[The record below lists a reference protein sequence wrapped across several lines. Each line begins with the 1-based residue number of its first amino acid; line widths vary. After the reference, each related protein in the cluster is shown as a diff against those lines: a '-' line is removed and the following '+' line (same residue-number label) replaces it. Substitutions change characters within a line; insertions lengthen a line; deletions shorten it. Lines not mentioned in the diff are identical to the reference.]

1 MATLLTKPFSR
12 VLIANRG
19 EIAVRIAQ
27 AVQEA
32 GLQAVAVYSDA
43 DAMALH
49 VEVADLAVRIGPAD
63 VASSYLSVPAL
74 LAAAV
79 DAAADAVHPGYGFLS
94 ESADFARAVTDAGL
108 VWIGPPPDAIDAMGD
123 KARAKDL
130 MSGAGVPV
138 LAGWRG
144 DAQGADA
151 LRAEAVQIGF
161 PLLIKAVAGG
171 GGRGM
176 RVVEDVADFAGAL
189 ESAQREAGAAFGRG
203 DVLLERYVV
212 GGRHVEIQ
220 ILADSDGAVV
230 HLGERECS
238 LQRRHQKIVEEAPS
252 PAVDPDLRARMGAAA
267 VAAAR
272 AVGYV
277 GAGTVE
283 FLLEDDGN
291 FWFLEMNTRL
301 QVEHTVTEEVY
312 GVDLVAAQLR
322 VAAGGALDLE
332 QDELVPLGHAIEAR
346 LYAEDPAAGFLPQSG
361 RIARWDGPEL
371 PGIRVDSGVRGGDHI
386 SPFYD
391 PMIAKVIAYGAD
403 REESRR
409 LLVSWLEDAP
419 VLGLTTNQ
427 GFLIRLL
434 SHADVRAGAVDTTW
448 VERNALEL
456 MAPGAVDLELRA
468 LGALLLS
475 LPDPVAA
482 RPWSSRGASEWPV
495 DVADGEDVT
504 TMRVRY
510 VGGAD
515 YVVSDGA
522 SETELSVVAQEGSV
536 LVVDLA
542 GVQRRAIH
550 VLEDDR
556 LHLVVPWLGS
566 ARLHRPDPLDRA
578 AAQVAGDGRIKSPIM
593 GRVVRV
599 LVEPGAAV
607 ARGDAL
613 VVVEAMKMEHHLHA
627 DADGTVE
634 EVRVAAG
641 DQVAAG
647 EVVVLVT
654 LGEIAPE

>member
-1 MATLLTKPFSR
+1 MATLITKPFFR

-49 VEVADLAVRIGPAD
+49 VEVADLAVRIGPAEA
-63 VASSYLSVPAL
+63 ASSYLSVPAL
-74 LAAAV
+74 LEAAAV
-79 DAAADAVHPGYGFLS
+79 SGADAVHPGYGFLS
-94 ESADFARAVTDAGL
+94 ENAEFAQAVTDAGL
-108 VWIGPPPDAIDAMGD
+108 VWIGPPPEAIAAMGD

-130 MSGAGVPV
+130 MTAAGVPV
-138 LAGWRG
+138 LPGWQG
-144 DAQGADA
+144 QAQDVATLSA
-151 LRAEAVQIGF
+151 HAVQVGF

-176 RVVEDVADFAGAL
+176 RVVSELDGFGEAL
-189 ESAQREAGAAFGRG
+189 ASAQREAGAAFGRG

-220 ILADSDGAVV
+220 VLADSAGDVV

-252 PAVDPDLRARMGAAA
+252 PAVDEDLRDRMGAAA

-283 FLLEDDGN
+283 FLLEDDGR

-322 VAAGGALDLE
+322 VAAGGPLDLE
-332 QDELVPLGHAIEAR
+332 QSELVPLGHAIEAR
-346 LYAEDPAAGFLPQSG
+346 LYAEDPAGGFLPQSG
-361 RIARWDGPEL
+361 QILRWDGPEL
-371 PGIRVDSGVRGGDHI
+371 PGIRLDSGVRSGDAV

-403 REESRR
+403 REEARR
-409 LLVSWLEDAP
+409 LLVSWLQDAP
-419 VLGLTTNQ
+419 VLGLKTNQ
-427 GFLIRLL
+427 AFLIELL
-434 SHADVRAGAVDTTW
+434 SHPDVCAGAVHTTW
-448 VERNALEL
+448 VERNAAALLPDEDVAPEL
-456 MAPGAVDLELRA
+456 LA

-475 LPDPVAA
+475 LPDPVGA
-482 RPWSSRGASEWPV
+482 RPWSSRGPSEWPV
-495 DVADGEDVT
+495 DVALGDGVRT
-504 TMRVRY
+504 LRVRHE
-510 VGGAD
+510 GGAD
-515 YVVSDGA
+515 YLVSDGA
-522 SETELSVVAQEGSV
+522 TTTNIAVVAEQGSA

-542 GVQRRAIH
+542 GVQRRALY
-550 VLEDDR
+550 VQDDGL
-556 LHLVVPWLGS
+556 LHLVVPLLGS
-566 ARLHRPDPLDRA
+566 AWLRRPDPLDRMA
-578 AAQVAGDGRIKSPIM
+578 ALVAGDGRIKSPIT
-593 GRVVRV
+593 GRVARV
-599 LVEPGAAV
+599 MVPVGARV

-613 VVVEAMKMEHHLHA
+613 VVVEAMKMEHHLVA
-627 DADGTVE
+627 DADGAVV
-634 EVRVAAG
+634 EVRVVMG

-647 EVVVLVT
+647 DVVAIIEVEP
-654 LGEIAPE
+654 G

>member
-1 MATLLTKPFSR
+1 MAALLNKPFSR

-19 EIAVRIAQ
+19 EIAVRIARG
-27 AVQEA
+27 VQDV

-43 DAMALH
+43 DATALH

-63 VASSYLSVPAL
+63 VGASYLNVDAL
-74 LAAAV
+74 LQAAAAV
-79 DAAADAVHPGYGFLS
+79 GADAVHPGYGFLS
-94 ESADFARAVTDAGL
+94 ENAGFAQAVTDAGL

-130 MSGAGVPV
+130 MTDAGVPV
-138 LAGWRG
+138 LPGW
-144 DAQGADA
+144 QGEVQDADA
-151 LRAEAVQIGF
+151 LGAEAVAIGF

-176 RVVEDVADFAGAL
+176 RVVEDLADFSAAL

-220 ILADSDGAVV
+220 VLADSAGGVV
-230 HLGERECS
+230 HVGERECS

-252 PAVDPDLRARMGAAA
+252 PAVDGALRARMGEAA

-283 FLLEDDGN
+283 FLLEDDGH

-301 QVEHTVTEEVY
+301 QVEHCVTEEVY

-322 VAAGGALDLE
+322 VAAGGEIGLD

-346 LYAEDPAAGFLPQSG
+346 IYAEDPAAGFLPQSG
-361 RIARWDGPEL
+361 RIVRWDGPEL
-371 PGIRVDSGVRGGDHI
+371 PGIRVDSGVRSGDDV

-391 PMIAKVIAYGAD
+391 PMLAKVIAYGAD
-403 REESRR
+403 RDEARR
-409 LLVSWLEDAP
+409 LLISWLRDAP
-419 VLGLTTNQ
+419 VLGLQTNQ
-427 GFLIRLL
+427 EFLGRLL
-434 SHADVRAGAVDTTW
+434 AHPDVCEGAVDTTW
-448 VERNALEL
+448 VERNVASLVADGEASGQL
-456 MAPGAVDLELRA
+456 LA

-475 LPDPVAA
+475 LPDPVGLE
-482 RPWSSRGASEWPV
+482 PWSSRGAAEWPV
-495 DVADGEDVT
+495 DVGQDDAVVP
-504 TMRVRY
+504 MRIRF
-510 VGGAD
+510 VGGGR
-515 YVVSDGA
+515 YVVSGGPEDV
-522 SETELSVVAQEGSV
+522 ELGVVAQESSA

-542 GVQRRAIH
+542 GAQRRA
-550 VLEDDR
+550 VYVSDGAD
-556 LHLVVPWLGS
+556 LHLVVPSLGS
-566 ARLHRPDPLDRA
+566 VRLSRPDPLDRA
-578 AAQVAGDGRIKSPIM
+578 AAESVGDGRIKSPIT

-599 LVEPGAAV
+599 VAEVGAAV
-607 ARGDAL
+607 AKGDAL
-613 VVVEAMKMEHHLHA
+613 VIVEAMKMEHHFVA
-627 DADGTVE
+627 DMDGTLA
-634 EVRVAAG
+634 EVRVKPG

-647 EVVVLVT
+647 EIVALI
-654 LGEIAPE
+654 E

>member
-1 MATLLTKPFSR
+1 MAALLNKPFSR

-19 EIAVRIAQ
+19 EIAVRIARG
-27 AVQEA
+27 VQDV

-43 DAMALH
+43 DATALH

-63 VASSYLSVPAL
+63 VGASYLNVDAL
-74 LAAAV
+74 LQAAAAV
-79 DAAADAVHPGYGFLS
+79 GADAVHPGYGFLS
-94 ESADFARAVTDAGL
+94 ENAGFAQAVTDAGL

-130 MSGAGVPV
+130 MTDAGVPV
-138 LAGWRG
+138 LPGW
-144 DAQGADA
+144 QGEVQDADA
-151 LRAEAVQIGF
+151 LGAEAVAIGF

-176 RVVEDVADFAGAL
+176 RVVEDLADFSAAL

-220 ILADSDGAVV
+220 VLADSAGGVV
-230 HLGERECS
+230 HVGERECS

-252 PAVDPDLRARMGAAA
+252 PAVDGALRARMGEAA

-283 FLLEDDGN
+283 FLLEDDGH

-301 QVEHTVTEEVY
+301 QVEHCVTEEVY

-322 VAAGGALDLE
+322 VAAGGEIGLD

-346 LYAEDPAAGFLPQSG
+346 IYAEDPAAGFLPQSG
-361 RIARWDGPEL
+361 RIVRWDGPEL
-371 PGIRVDSGVRGGDHI
+371 PGIRVDSGVRSGDDV

-391 PMIAKVIAYGAD
+391 PMLAKVIAYGAD
-403 REESRR
+403 RDEARR
-409 LLVSWLEDAP
+409 LLISWLRDAP
-419 VLGLTTNQ
+419 VLGLQTNQ
-427 GFLIRLL
+427 EFLGRLL
-434 SHADVRAGAVDTTW
+434 AHPDVCEGAVDTTW
-448 VERNALEL
+448 VERNVASLVADGEASGQL
-456 MAPGAVDLELRA
+456 LA

-475 LPDPVAA
+475 LPDPVGLE
-482 RPWSSRGASEWPV
+482 PWSSRGAAEWPV
-495 DVADGEDVT
+495 DVGQDDAVVP
-504 TMRVRY
+504 MRIRF
-510 VGGAD
+510 VGGGR
-515 YVVSDGA
+515 YVVSGGPEDV
-522 SETELSVVAQEGSV
+522 ELGVVAQESSA

-542 GVQRRAIH
+542 GAQRRA
-550 VLEDDR
+550 VYVSDGADLP
-556 LHLVVPWLGS
+556 LVVPRLGS
-566 ARLHRPDPLDRA
+566 VRLSRPDPLDRA
-578 AAQVAGDGRIKSPIM
+578 AAESVGDGRIKSPIT

-599 LVEPGAAV
+599 VAEVGAAV
-607 ARGDAL
+607 AKGDAL
-613 VVVEAMKMEHHLHA
+613 VIVEAMKMEHHFVA
-627 DADGTVE
+627 DMDGTLA
-634 EVRVAAG
+634 EVRVKPG

-647 EVVVLVT
+647 EIVALI
-654 LGEIAPE
+654 E